1 MKKLILL
8 ASLLAGCGDVSLAAL
23 TPPPP
28 GKIATLDDEH
38 DTLELS
44 KGIAFAFECTSSED
58 SYQGPCR
65 DATATAGDEAIINVF
80 PGYIDKLV
88 DTYDDGYAGP
98 RSRTAFVVVGLA
110 AGVTDLVVKTS
121 DGDVTVEVTVR

>member
-1 MKKLILL
+1 MKSFTLF
-8 ASLLAGCGDVSLAAL
+8 AMLLAGCGDVYLAAL

-28 GKIATLDDEH
+28 GKVATLDDEH

-65 DATATAGDEAIINVF
+65 DATATAGDEGIINVF
-80 PGYIDKLV
+80 PGYVDTLV
-88 DTYDDGYAGP
+88 DTYDDGFAGP
-98 RSRTAFVVVGLA
+98 RSRTAFVVVALA
-110 AGVTDLVVKTS
+110 AGETDLIVKTS